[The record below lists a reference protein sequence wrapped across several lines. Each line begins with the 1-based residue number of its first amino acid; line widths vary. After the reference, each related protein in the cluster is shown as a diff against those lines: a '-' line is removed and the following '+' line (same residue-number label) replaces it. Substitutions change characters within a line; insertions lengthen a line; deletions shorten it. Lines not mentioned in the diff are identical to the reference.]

1 MLNKLTSRTGLSW
14 LVILFILPLPF
25 LYTLKTGLTGVHANS
40 SLGISLGVL
49 AYVWML
55 TSTYIATKPKW
66 IDRWLGLP
74 SAYMIHGMISLLA
87 IFLAFLHKEL
97 DPSNGLIKN
106 TGDIAF
112 VIFLGLAAYSMI
124 FMAGWLTSRFQIL
137 ETIKKLLESVFK
149 HEISVWLHRLNVL
162 ATLLIFIHIQ
172 LIDFIVSNKAFM
184 LLIWLYSIFVF
195 LAYLWFHFKPA
206 AHGIQAILI
215 SNFEIAPNIREL
227 QVQLPRRS
235 RLKFHP
241 GDFAFIS
248 FPQLKGMAEP
258 HPFSLVNTP
267 GREGV
272 LTFAI
277 RGDGDFTRQ
286 LAQVPNNS
294 PIRVDGGF
302 GKYQSLIKS
311 FKPKETIII
320 AGGIGVVPL
329 LSVAEGNPHI
339 PTQFFYT
346 VKSPEQFI
354 YQDRL
359 MQWQENPNFKSY
371 CQVGRYSD
379 QEILGQLPENR
390 DDCIVL
396 LGGPIAMGRHWQKV
410 MQEAGMDPERVY
422 FEEFSW

>member
-1 MLNKLTSRTGLSW
+1 MLKKLTSHMGLSW
-14 LVILFILPLPF
+14 MIILFIIPLPF
-25 LYTLKTGLTGVHANS
+25 MYTVKAGLSGVHANS
-40 SLGISLGVL
+40 SFGILLGVL

-55 TSTYIATKPKW
+55 TATYIATKPKW
-66 IDRWLGLP
+66 IDRWVGMP

-87 IFLAFLHKEL
+87 IFLAFFHKEL

-112 VIFLGLAAYSMI
+112 VIFLSLAAYSMI
-124 FMAGWLTSRFQIL
+124 FMAGWLTSRVPLL
-137 ETIKKLLESVFK
+137 ESIKKLLEKIFK

-162 ATLLIFIHIQ
+162 ATLLVFIHIQ
-172 LIDFIVSNKAFM
+172 LIDYIFAIKPFM
-184 LLIWLYSIFVF
+184 LLIWIYSVFVF
-195 LAYLWFHFKPA
+195 LSYLCFHFKPA
-206 AHGIQAILI
+206 AHGIQASLT
-215 SNFEIAPNIREL
+215 SNYEIAPNIREL

-248 FPQLKGMAEP
+248 FPQIKGMAEP
-258 HPFSLVNTP
+258 HPFSLVNVP
-267 GREGV
+267 GRDGL

-286 LAQVPNNS
+286 VAQVPNNS

-311 FKPKETIII
+311 FKPKEILIIG
-320 AGGIGVVPL
+320 GGIGVVPL
-329 LSVAEGNPHI
+329 LSVAEGNPQI

-359 MQWQENPNFKSY
+359 SQWQENPHFRAY
-371 CQVGRYSD
+371 CQVGRYND
-379 QEILGQLPENR
+379 QEILDHLPENPN
-390 DDCIVL
+390 DCIVL

-410 MQEAGMDPERVY
+410 MQATGIDPERVY

>member
-1 MLNKLTSRTGLSW
+1 MLKKLTSHMGLSW
-14 LVILFILPLPF
+14 MIILFISPLPF
-25 LYTLKTGLTGVHANS
+25 MYTVKAGLSGVHANS
-40 SLGISLGVL
+40 SFGILLGVL

-55 TSTYIATKPKW
+55 TATYIATKPKW
-66 IDRWLGLP
+66 IDRWVGMP

-87 IFLAFLHKEL
+87 IFLAFFHKEL

-112 VIFLGLAAYSMI
+112 VIFLSLAAYSMI
-124 FMAGWLTSRFQIL
+124 FMAGWLTSRVPLL
-137 ETIKKLLESVFK
+137 ESIKKLLEKIFK

-162 ATLLIFIHIQ
+162 ATLLVFIHIQ
-172 LIDFIVSNKAFM
+172 LIDYIFAIKPFM
-184 LLIWLYSIFVF
+184 LLIWIYSVFVF
-195 LAYLWFHFKPA
+195 LSYLWFHFKPA
-206 AHGIQAILI
+206 AHGIQASLT
-215 SNFEIAPNIREL
+215 SNYEIAPNIREL

-248 FPQLKGMAEP
+248 FPQIKGMAEP
-258 HPFSLVNTP
+258 HPFSLVNVP
-267 GREGV
+267 GRDGL

-286 LAQVPNNS
+286 VAQVPNNS

-311 FKPKETIII
+311 FKPKEILIIG
-320 AGGIGVVPL
+320 GGIGVVPL
-329 LSVAEGNPHI
+329 LSVAEGNPQI

-359 MQWQENPNFKSY
+359 SQWQENPHFRAY
-371 CQVGRYSD
+371 CQVGRYND
-379 QEILGQLPENR
+379 QEILDHLPENPN
-390 DDCIVL
+390 DCIVL

-410 MQEAGMDPERVY
+410 MQATGIDPERVY

>member
-1 MLNKLTSRTGLSW
+1 MLKKLTSHMGLSW
-14 LVILFILPLPF
+14 MIILFIIPLPF
-25 LYTLKTGLTGVHANS
+25 MYTVKAGLSGVHANS
-40 SLGISLGVL
+40 SFGILLGVL

-55 TSTYIATKPKW
+55 TATYIATKPKW
-66 IDRWLGLP
+66 IDRWVGMP

-87 IFLAFLHKEL
+87 IFLAFFHKEL

-112 VIFLGLAAYSMI
+112 VIFLSLAAYSMI
-124 FMAGWLTSRFQIL
+124 FMAGWLTSRVPLL
-137 ETIKKLLESVFK
+137 ESIKKLLEKIFK

-162 ATLLIFIHIQ
+162 ATLLVFIHIQ
-172 LIDFIVSNKAFM
+172 LIDYIFAIKPFM
-184 LLIWLYSIFVF
+184 LLIWIYSVFVF
-195 LAYLWFHFKPA
+195 LSYLWFHFKPA
-206 AHGIQAILI
+206 AHGIQASLT
-215 SNFEIAPNIREL
+215 SNYEIAPNIREL

-248 FPQLKGMAEP
+248 FPQIKGMAEP
-258 HPFSLVNTP
+258 HPFSLVNVP
-267 GREGV
+267 GRDGL

-286 LAQVPNNS
+286 VAQVPNNS

-311 FKPKETIII
+311 FKPKEILIIG
-320 AGGIGVVPL
+320 GGIGVVPL
-329 LSVAEGNPHI
+329 LSVAEGNPQI

-359 MQWQENPNFKSY
+359 SQWQENPHFRAY
-371 CQVGRYSD
+371 CQVGRYND
-379 QEILGQLPENR
+379 QEILDHLPENPN
-390 DDCIVL
+390 DCIVL

-410 MQEAGMDPERVY
+410 MQATGINPERVY

>member
-258 HPFSLVNTP
+258 HPFSLVNAP

-329 LSVAEGNPHI
+329 LSVVEGNPHI

-359 MQWQENPNFKSY
+359 MQWQENTNFKSY
-371 CQVGRYSD
+371 CQVGRYTD